1 MRSGFCAQAA
11 LAAIIVNAKMP
22 VVSFIEFPYLLT
34 GVAACPGLPDVLATG
49 SMSWLKNVVAVQVAT
64 TLSLGAYWYVCLALA
79 SPGLRV
85 EATSRL
91 DTFTIRSSLPTR
103 SKKPSTAQNGPS

>member
-64 TLSLGAYWYVCLALA
+64 TLSLGAYWYVCFAFA
-79 SPGLRV
+79 SLGFFV
-85 EATSRL
+85 VDTSNPETL
-91 DTFTIRSSLPTR
+91 TIRSSFPTR
-103 SKKPSTAQNGPS
+103 